1 MWLWPAYSCGSL
13 PLPMPSCPMSQVPGG
28 VVARQALAGLAL
40 QTTATTGMRDL
51 RAVEDLFGM
60 QVPCTLHRAHS

>member
-1 MWLWPAYSCGSL
+1 
-13 PLPMPSCPMSQVPGG
+13 MPSCPASQVPGG

-60 QVPCTLHRAHS
+60 QVLCTLHRAHS